1 MKKEII
7 IIVTI
12 VLVTAL
18 GITGFCVYKEKM
30 KQKELNQSAKVSEAI
45 KENEK
50 DSIAEEQSEPEEK
63 EEKEEAVG
71 KQEEETNPE
80 EETANEETIQESESV
95 KNEENQGIAEESE
108 TPQVQSE
115 SVTGTTYTTKYAQTN
130 AVTTPVFQFEYPE
143 GWNVQTEN
151 VDAGNVI
158 EENVVI
164 SNPRGI
170 TVTYWDCQ
178 TNLGGNAKS
187 MLKAEISKAADSS
200 FVAGYPAG
208 TDKDCSGLGTF
219 VVAKVQLVGEM
230 IPGLDSDYM
239 SIDKAFYAVV
249 PESYIGERE
258 FQGQAGNVDEFSF
271 EYPNPRAFIAES
283 PDGTFTAEEEQQVI
297 RILKSFKIAQ

>member
-50 DSIAEEQSEPEEK
+50 DSIEEEQSEPEEM

-80 EETANEETIQESESV
+80 EETIQESEAV
-95 KNEENQGIAEESE
+95 ENEENQGIAKESE

-130 AVTTPVFQFEYPE
+130 AVTAPVFQFEYPE

-187 MLKAEISKAADSS
+187 MLKAEISKSADSS

-219 VVAKVQLVGEM
+219 VVAKVQIVGEM
-230 IPGLDSDYM
+230 IPGLDSEYM

-249 PESYIGERE
+249 PESYLGERE

-271 EYPNPRAFIAES
+271 EYPNPHAFIAES
-283 PDGTFTAEEEQQVI
+283 PDGTFTTEEEQQVI
-297 RILKSFKIAQ
+297 RILKSFKITQ

>member
-30 KQKELNQSAKVSEAI
+30 KPKELNQSAKVNEAI

-50 DSIAEEQSEPEEK
+50 DSIAEEQSEPEEM

-71 KQEEETNPE
+71 KQEEET
-80 EETANEETIQESESV
+80 ANEETIQESEAV

-130 AVTTPVFQFEYPE
+130 AVTAPVFQFEYPE

-249 PESYIGERE
+249 PESYLGERE

-271 EYPNPRAFIAES
+271 EYPNPYAFIAES

-297 RILKSFKIAQ
+297 QILKSFKIAQ

>member
-50 DSIAEEQSEPEEK
+50 DSIAEEQSEPEEM

-80 EETANEETIQESESV
+80 EETANEETIQESEAV
-95 KNEENQGIAEESE
+95 ENEENQGIAEESE

-115 SVTGTTYTTKYAQTN
+115 SVTGTIYTTKYAQTN
-130 AVTTPVFQFEYPE
+130 AVTAPVFQFEYPE

-170 TVTYWDCQ
+170 TVTYWDCR

-239 SIDKAFYAVV
+239 SINKAFYAVI
-249 PESYIGERE
+249 PESYLGERE

-271 EYPNPRAFIAES
+271 EYPNPHAFIAES
-283 PDGTFTAEEEQQVI
+283 PDGTFTEEEEQQVI
-297 RILKSFKIAQ
+297 RILKSFKVAQ

>member
-30 KQKELNQSAKVSEAI
+30 KQKELNQSAKVSEET

-50 DSIAEEQSEPEEK
+50 DSIAEEQSEPEEM

-80 EETANEETIQESESV
+80 EETANEETIQESEAV

-115 SVTGTTYTTKYAQTN
+115 SVTGQ
-130 AVTTPVFQFEYPE
+130 VFQFEYPE

-258 FQGQAGNVDEFSF
+258 LQGQAGNVDEFSF
-271 EYPNPRAFIAES
+271 EYPNPHAFIAES
-283 PDGTFTAEEEQQVI
+283 PDGTFTEEEEQQVI
-297 RILKSFKIAQ
+297 QILKKF

>member
-50 DSIAEEQSEPEEK
+50 DSIAEEQSEPEEMA
-63 EEKEEAVG
+63 EKAVG
-71 KQEEETNPE
+71 KQEE
-80 EETANEETIQESESV
+80 EETANEETIQESEAV
-95 KNEENQGIAEESE
+95 ENEENQGIAEESE

-130 AVTTPVFQFEYPE
+130 AVTAPVFQFEYPE
-143 GWNVQTEN
+143 GWNVQMEN

-164 SNPRGI
+164 SNPRGV

-187 MLKAEISKAADSS
+187 MLKAEISRAADSS

-271 EYPNPRAFIAES
+271 EYPNPHAFIAES
-283 PDGTFTAEEEQQVI
+283 PDGTFTAKEEQQVI
-297 RILKSFKIAQ
+297 QILKSFKIAQ